1 MTIKQLSIFLEN
13 KTGRIND
20 VTRILGANGINMH
33 AFSMA
38 ETTDFGILRLIVSEV
53 EKAVDILRENNFA
66 VKVTDVVC
74 IKCSNTAGSL
84 ASILEQ
90 LAVQNIFIEYMYA
103 FADGDFANIVIKPND
118 LEKCVAV
125 LRKCNCDMRSE
136 F

>member
-74 IKCSNTAGSL
+74 IKCSNSAGSL
-84 ASILEQ
+84 ASILEK

-125 LRKCNCDMRSE
+125 LKECNCDMRSE